1 MRAGKYVSDNVL
13 SQRLKTRDIY
23 DNIIC
28 YFPLP

>member
-1 MRAGKYVSDNVL
+1 MRAGKYVSENVL

-23 DNIIC
+23 DIC